1 MGGKNNFFN
10 QVGTNLGLMG
20 TKGIFGG
27 ANQLDSGGK
36 FQMTPEAQQGEQ
48 ESLAALRLQASG
60 QSPSVAQMQY
70 NQALQQAAMAQNQ
83 AAASARGV
91 NPALAY
97 RAASDATMQAQA
109 QAAGQS
115 ALMAEEERRA
125 ARQALIQAAAGQRGV
140 ALNAANAN
148 LGAQSDYRGQT
159 FSFLGSLGGSAAS
172 ASTGGGGKKGAGG

>member
-48 ESLAALRLQASG
+48 EALAALRLQANG

-125 ARQALIQAAAGQRGV
+125 ARQALVQAAVGQRGV
-140 ALNAANAN
+140 ALQGAAQN
-148 LGAQSDYRGQT
+148 LQSQQGYRGQT
-159 FSFLGSLGGSAAS
+159 LGFLGALGGLAVAAS
-172 ASTGGGGKKGAGG
+172 SGKG